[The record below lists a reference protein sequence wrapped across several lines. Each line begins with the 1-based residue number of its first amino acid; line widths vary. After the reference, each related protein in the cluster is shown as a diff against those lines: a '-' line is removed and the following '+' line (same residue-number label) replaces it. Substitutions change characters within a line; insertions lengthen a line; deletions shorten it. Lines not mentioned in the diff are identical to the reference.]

1 MIKLP
6 FIIEPKQEAANVGR
20 EGMGV
25 VELPRYYALQ
35 DDKLAFVADNEI
47 SYEKLAID
55 TAKAIREKSSEVVS
69 PVSATGDAAPPVPQK
84 EDENSVIAT
93 ANALLGRDYEF
104 FVDNIDELLNFSKQ
118 KKHISRHQDVIL
130 VTAIIK
136 YRLVSDWTIE
146 NTKDAT
152 LLTPGL
158 FAELLKFA
166 KEEEAGVTE
175 EGVTDIS
182 EDIEKAA

>member
-6 FIIEPKQEAANVGR
+6 FVVEPKQDVARVGH
-20 EGMGV
+20 EGIGV

-35 DDKLAFVADNEI
+35 DNEVAFIADNEI
-47 SYEKLAID
+47 SSEKLAID
-55 TAKAIREKSSEVVS
+55 TAKAIREKSAE
-69 PVSATGDAAPPVPQK
+69 VSATGDAVSPVPQ
-84 EDENSVIAT
+84 EEGGNSVVAT

-104 FVDNIDELLNFSKQ
+104 FVDNVDELLDFSKRR
-118 KKHISRHQDVIL
+118 KNITRHQDVVL

-146 NTKDAT
+146 NTKDAS

-166 KEEEAGVTE
+166 REEESGVE
-175 EGVTDIS
+175 E
-182 EDIEKAA
+182 EDEVAEVSA